1 MRSSGSRGAWIS
13 SGFIRTTAPPP
24 SSSQDPILS
33 VPHRSKAGRRAR
45 LVDEAALRA
54 RPAQEHVVVE
64 VDVPLGEARDP
75 PEERLD
81 EIGAEDRE
89 RIAVREDLLVTDDV
103 DLG

>member
-1 MRSSGSRGAWIS
+1 
-13 SGFIRTTAPPP
+13 
-24 SSSQDPILS
+24 
-33 VPHRSKAGRRAR
+33 
-45 LVDEAALRA
+45 
-54 RPAQEHVVVE
+54 VVVE

-75 PEERLD
+75 PEERLA